1 MKAIQCCY
9 FLALVS
15 SHLMAGV
22 MGDDNIFLSNSDS
35 AALYCVAKIINA
47 SSKKDVF
54 FYESP
59 TSTHNDIMGG
69 GGMSYAYEYDVK
81 YNICHLRKKSRMR

>member
-1 MKAIQCCY
+1 MFCR
-9 FLALVS
+9 VNNTRP
-15 SHLMAGV
+15 V
-22 MGDDNIFLSNSDS
+22 DNNTGMCRKDN
-35 AALYCVAKIINA
+35 NA

>member
-1 MKAIQCCY
+1 M
-9 FLALVS
+9 LVLW
-15 SHLMAGV
+15 HINGAFAEKMRGQ
-22 MGDDNIFLSNSDS
+22 
-35 AALYCVAKIINA
+35 KIILNFLL
-47 SSKKDVF
+47 SGRNNSL

-59 TSTHNDIMGG
+59 TSTYNDIMGG

>member
-1 MKAIQCCY
+1 
-9 FLALVS
+9 
-15 SHLMAGV
+15 
-22 MGDDNIFLSNSDS
+22 
-35 AALYCVAKIINA
+35 NA

>member
-1 MKAIQCCY
+1 
-9 FLALVS
+9 
-15 SHLMAGV
+15 
-22 MGDDNIFLSNSDS
+22 
-35 AALYCVAKIINA
+35 
-47 SSKKDVF
+47 KDVF

-59 TSTHNDIMGG
+59 TSIHNDIMGG